1 MLELILDDGLINY
14 YNLFQFFD
22 NFSVAIS
29 RTYTLIKKAKP
40 LEKKAPI
47 IFSLTKRKSKNTESI
62 RSEIGPIN
70 QV

>member
-29 RTYTLIKKAKP
+29 RTYTLIKKAIG
-40 LEKKAPI
+40 KKSTNY
-47 IFSLTKRKSKNTESI
+47 FFVNKKENRRTLKV
-62 RSEIGPIN
+62 SE
-70 QV
+70 VKLVL